1 MERTAP
7 NPCIFHTVMVGILH
21 FIMENALFKNNSTFY
36 FPIQL
41 KIKMDKVYIHVT
53 RKVFHYSALY
63 L

>member
-1 MERTAP
+1 
-7 NPCIFHTVMVGILH
+7 
-21 FIMENALFKNNSTFY
+21 MENALFKNNSTFY